1 MKHDPLLERRSPVGI
16 SYALL
21 ILTIF
26 FFVMPSAFRAARLS
40 LGQKEN
46 DVKDWLP
53 SDFPETAE
61 LEWFG
66 DHFAGESFVLAT
78 WPGCTRDDQRLRL
91 LQRKLI
97 HESEAYDPSNDFSPE
112 LAETNSSERKM
123 SDANCNCW
131 SPVTNSTTGADNER
145 SGSALPSGKWYYI
158 TPDGRLYRWEEAIN
172 GPAAGIRALKR
183 KQWELTELH
192 GQLVTAFGAEPR
204 RPRCRI
210 PFTTIRRLLCAP
222 LFHTVQTGDSI
233 VDELSREGGALW
245 PIDLTDENRRAE
257 VAQRC
262 ADHRLTGTLFSPAM
276 PQDFDWTPAAFRAA
290 VPEPTASDNCRKI
303 LMHMSKRRSLSADET
318 FDGRIDSLAAA
329 TRKRERTSGTRL

>member
-1 MKHDPLLERRSPVGI
+1 MKRPLLERRSPVGI

-97 HESEAYDPSNDFSPE
+97 HESEAYDPSDDYSPE
-112 LAETNSSERKM
+112 LADQFKRAKDVGRELQLLASG
-123 SDANCNCW
+123 DQF
-131 SPVTNSTTGADNER
+131 DNWGGQREKWL
-145 SGSALPSGKWYYI
+145 GTPSGTWYYI
-158 TPDGRLYRWEEAIN
+158 TPEGRLYRWEEAVN

-183 KQWELTELH
+183 KFGTHELH
-192 GQLVTAFGAEPR
+192 GQLVTAFGEPST
-204 RPRCRI
+204 PEMPN
-210 PFTTIRRLLCAP
+210 PFYNDPSLLSAP
-222 LFHTVQTGDSI
+222 LFRTVQTGDSI

-257 VAQRC
+257 VARRR
-262 ADHRLTGTLFSPAM
+262 AVDRLTGTLFSPAM
-276 PQDFDWTPAAFRAA
+276 PYDFDWTPDAFRAA
-290 VPEPTASDNCRKI
+290 VPEDLRANLPEDFDGNVEKTIKLI
-303 LMHMSKRRSLSADET
+303 ADEK
-318 FDGRIDSLAAA
+318 FGGSIDALASGRNTNANRHLVS
-329 TRKRERTSGTRL
+329 RF